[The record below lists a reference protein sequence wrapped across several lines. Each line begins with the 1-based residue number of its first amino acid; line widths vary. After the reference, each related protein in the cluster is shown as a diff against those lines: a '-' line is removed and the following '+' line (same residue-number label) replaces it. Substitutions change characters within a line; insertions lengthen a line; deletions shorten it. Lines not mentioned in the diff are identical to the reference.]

1 MTAPS
6 DTVVRATMLR
16 LAHLDRHG
24 IISQALA
31 RTGSF
36 DALARL
42 LTVDDP
48 STALAHLSDVE
59 GKQAVE
65 KLRHTFVSMGRW
77 EVGAADLETMTRHDA
92 RLIASDS
99 PEYPARLKDLGADAP
114 IALWMTGFGRLA
126 EAVEKSV
133 AVTGSRAST
142 AYGDHV
148 AEELAHG
155 LVRSDTAV
163 VSSTSFGIDTAAMR
177 GALMATD
184 SGGELPRALAV
195 LPQGLDIVYPQG
207 NASLQHQISRRGMLV
222 TEAAP
227 GTRPTRTMFLRR
239 FRILAALSE
248 ASMIVEA
255 GRRSG
260 ALNVAAQAHELGRV
274 VGAVPG
280 PTTSAASA
288 GTHLLIKQ
296 RTAMLV
302 TDADDALAAIDR

>member
-6 DTVVRATMLR
+6 DTVVRATILR
-16 LAHLDRHG
+16 LVNLDRHG
-24 IISQALA
+24 IISQTLV

-42 LTVDDP
+42 LTADDP
-48 STALAHLSDVE
+48 STVLAHPSDPE
-59 GKQAVE
+59 GRQAVE
-65 KLRHTFVSMGRW
+65 KLRRTFVSTGRW
-77 EVGAADLETMTRHDA
+77 GAGAADLATMTRHDA

-114 IALWMTGFGRLA
+114 IALWMTGPGHLA

-133 AVTGSRAST
+133 TVTGARAST
-142 AYGDHV
+142 EYGDHV
-148 AEELAHG
+148 AEELTHG

-163 VSSTSFGIDTAAMR
+163 ISSTSFGIDAAAMR

-195 LPQGLDIVYPQG
+195 LPQGLDTIYPQG
-207 NASLQHQISRRGMLV
+207 NASLHHQISRRGMLV

-239 FRILAALSE
+239 AGVLAALSE
-248 ASMIVEA
+248 ASVIVEA
-255 GRRSG
+255 GRCSD
-260 ALNVAAQAHELGRV
+260 ALNVAARAHALGRV
-274 VGAVPG
+274 VSAVPG
-280 PTTSAASA
+280 PTTSVASA
-288 GTHLLIKQ
+288 GTHRLIKQ

-302 TDADDALAAIDR
+302 TDADDVLAAIDR